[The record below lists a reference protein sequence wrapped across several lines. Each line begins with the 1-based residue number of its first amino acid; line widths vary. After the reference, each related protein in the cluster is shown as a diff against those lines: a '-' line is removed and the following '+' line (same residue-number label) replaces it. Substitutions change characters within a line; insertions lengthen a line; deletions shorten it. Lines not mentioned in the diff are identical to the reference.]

1 VERVLR
7 NRAAA
12 QKSREVKKQQ
22 LEKIEQERDVLK
34 QQNEILLA
42 TNKQLE
48 ALQQQLLDKAQR
60 LEDENHRLR
69 ERPDR
74 GQAPTPVPEE
84 KNVEFKVDPGFT
96 LDPTSLLSTSGLVET
111 PVSSPCMTHQP
122 AVLMCDLLCL
132 QGISTMTF
140 LPVLTTLLVFMEAI
154 SSRFWMTSPLAL
166 MSTLVWQPLQNALP
180 YCLLIRS
187 WKSSLIATEMLLQ
200 RVVGLAC
207 SSVLAH
213 LRIATDCSLQLATTA
228 QGVSFTSTFS
238 PDLASR
244 DVSGALNGGVFQMHG
259 SIERGQLSV
268 VTNRNKLPLNG
279 MIGLGLG

>member
-34 QQNEILLA
+34 EQNEILLA
-42 TNKQLE
+42 TNRQLE

-60 LEDENHRLR
+60 LEEENQRLR
-69 ERPDR
+69 DRPDCT
-74 GQAPTPVPEE
+74 QAPNPGPDE
-84 KNVEFKVDPGFT
+84 KNVEFTVDPGFT
-96 LDPTSLLSTSGLVET
+96 LDPTSLLSTCGIVNT

-122 AVLMCDLLCL
+122 AVLVCDLPCL

-140 LPVLTTLLVFMEAI
+140 LPVLTILLAFMEAI

-166 MSTLVWQPLQNALP
+166 TSTLVWQLLQNALLC
-180 YCLLIRS
+180 YLLIRS
-187 WKSSLIATEMLLQ
+187 WKSSLIATEMLPQ
-200 RVVGLAC
+200 RVEGQAC

-213 LRIATDCSLQLATTA
+213 PRIATDCSLQPAATA
-228 QGVSFTSTFS
+228 RSVSFASIFS
-238 PDLASR
+238 SDLASW
-244 DVSGALNGGVFQMHG
+244 DVSGMQRGGLFSALLD
-259 SIERGQLSV
+259 RTRTAWLS
-268 VTNRNKLPLNG
+268 TNRRKLPISW
-279 MIGLGLG
+279 MVSLGLR